1 MGTHRLICHPD
12 TPSLAVLGINVT
24 LVEDDNDRLL
34 LRWRVDGG
42 SALSLPAYS
51 GSGRAEELWTT
62 TCFEMFVQGD
72 DRAYVEYNFS
82 PSQRWAAYRFPT
94 YRDGRSDEGLSDSPV
109 IDHQQ
114 GDRFFVMTVK
124 LPRPVDENLR
134 IGLSAVIEEEGG
146 VKSYWALAH
155 PDGEPDFHDP
165 ACFIAALPAPVR
177 S

>member
-12 TPSLAVLGINVT
+12 TPSIAVRGINVT
-24 LVEDDNDRLL
+24 LVEDDTDRLL

-51 GSGRAEELWTT
+51 GSGRGDELWTK
-62 TCFEMFVQGD
+62 TCFEMFVQRD
-72 DRAYVEYNFS
+72 DSQYVEYNFS
-82 PSQRWAAYRFPT
+82 PSLRWAAYRFPS
-94 YRDGRSDEGLSDSPV
+94 YREGRTDEILPDSPL

-114 GDRFFVMTVK
+114 GDRLFVMTVK
-124 LPRPVDENLR
+124 MPKPAGENPR

-155 PDGEPDFHDP
+155 PDSEPDFHDP
-165 ACFIAALPAPVR
+165 ACFIATLPAPVR